1 MADASPGS
9 QMVIPCPDEKTWIE
23 VRLVDQDGNPLKGYK
38 YRVRLP
44 DSSLMEG
51 ALDADGK
58 VRFDG
63 IVPGQ
68 ASITF
73 PDFDAAEWQPL

>member
-1 MADASPGS
+1 MI
-9 QMVIPCPDEKTWIE
+9 VPCKPTWIE
-23 VRLVDQDGNPLKGYK
+23 IHLVDKQNRPIKGEK

-51 ALDADGK
+51 SLDDEGK

-63 IVPGQ
+63 IVAGQ
-68 ASITF
+68 CQVCF
-73 PDFDAAEWQPL
+73 PDIYGEEWKRL